1 MLMCQT
7 AICYSYSYAHIQTS
21 KEEAILSLLNYP
33 VIKSALVGDL
43 VEQVFCLPPTVNTHH
58 LWLWGFHI

>member
-1 MLMCQT
+1 MCQT

-58 LWLWGFHI
+58 L